1 MEDNVKQLIKDSIQG
16 LKEKKFRIFFFVM
29 DTKGNVVA
37 SLANIYE
44 HARILRQLGYD
55 AQILHEK
62 SDYMSVV
69 PILGDEYSDI
79 PHVSADNQQLKVSS
93 QDFII
98 IPEIFAN
105 VMEQTAKL
113 PSKRIVFLQS
123 YDYIFEMLMP
133 GKNWAEYG
141 ITDVITTTQK
151 QKEYVEDLFLNRVN
165 AEVIPVSIPSY
176 FKESDKPKK
185 PIIAISTRDQ
195 RDLVK
200 IYKRFYLKYPHL
212 KWVSFRDM
220 RGLPRETFAS
230 SLAESCLAIWVDEI
244 SSFGTFP
251 VEAMKCNVPV
261 LGLVPNMVPEWMA
274 DKNGLWTHDSL
285 AITDLAANYF
295 QAWLEDSEPQEI
307 FEEMEKIKNLYTVE
321 QQTEKI
327 KEVYGRIVE
336 NRINE
341 LKSTLPMELEMV
353 ETENNTE
360 SQNN

>member
-1 MEDNVKQLIKDSIQG
+1 
-16 LKEKKFRIFFFVM
+16 
-29 DTKGNVVA
+29 
-37 SLANIYE
+37 
-44 HARILRQLGYD
+44 
-55 AQILHEK
+55 
-62 SDYMSVV
+62 
-69 PILGDEYSDI
+69 
-79 PHVSADNQQLKVSS
+79 
-93 QDFII
+93 
-98 IPEIFAN
+98 
-105 VMEQTAKL
+105 
-113 PSKRIVFLQS
+113 
-123 YDYIFEMLMP
+123 
-133 GKNWAEYG
+133 
-141 ITDVITTTQK
+141 
-151 QKEYVEDLFLNRVN
+151 
-165 AEVIPVSIPSY
+165 
-176 FKESDKPKK
+176 
-185 PIIAISTRDQ
+185 
-195 RDLVK
+195 
-200 IYKRFYLKYPHL
+200 
-212 KWVSFRDM
+212 M

>member
-1 MEDNVKQLIKDSIQG
+1 MEDNVKQLIKDSIQS

-44 HARILRQLGYD
+44 HARILRELGYD

-62 SDYMSVV
+62 NDYMPVT
-69 PILGDEYSDI
+69 PILGDEYTNI
-79 PHVSADNQQLKVSS
+79 PHVSAENQQLKVNS

-105 VMEQTAKL
+105 VMEQTSKL

-123 YDYIFEMLMP
+123 YDYILEMLMP
-133 GKNWAEYG
+133 GKNWVEYG

-151 QKEYVEDLFLNRVN
+151 QKEYVEDLFAQRVK
-165 AEVIPVSIPSY
+165 AEVVPVSIPEY
-176 FKESDKPKK
+176 FKSSDKPKK

-200 IYKRFYLKYPHL
+200 IYKRFYLKNPHL

-220 RGLPRETFAS
+220 RGLPREAFAS
-230 SLAESCLAIWVDEI
+230 SLAECCLAIWVDEI

-251 VEAMKCNVPV
+251 VEAMKCDVPV
-261 LGLVPNMVPEWMA
+261 LGLVPNMIPEWMA
-274 DKNGLWTHDSL
+274 DKNGLWTHDPL
-285 AITDLAANYF
+285 AIADLAANYF

-307 FEEMEKIKNLYTVE
+307 FEEMAKIKNSYTVE
-321 QQTEKI
+321 QQAEKV
-327 KEVYGRIVE
+327 KEVYERIFE
-336 NRINE
+336 NRITE
-341 LKSTLPMELEMV
+341 LTSSLPLELEIV
-353 ETENNTE
+353 ETENNIE
-360 SQNN
+360 PQSK

>member
-1 MEDNVKQLIKDSIQG
+1 MEDNVKQLIKDSIQS

-44 HARILRQLGYD
+44 HARILRELGYD

-62 SDYMSVV
+62 NDYMPVT
-69 PILGDEYSDI
+69 PILGDEYANI
-79 PHVSADNQQLKVSS
+79 PHVSAENQQLKVNS

-105 VMEQTAKL
+105 VMEQTSKL

-123 YDYIFEMLMP
+123 YDYILEMLMP
-133 GKNWAEYG
+133 GKNWVEYG

-151 QKEYVEDLFLNRVN
+151 QKEYVEDLFAQRVK
-165 AEVIPVSIPSY
+165 AEVVPVSIPEY
-176 FKESDKPKK
+176 FKASDKPKK

-200 IYKRFYLKYPHL
+200 IYKRFYLKNPHL

-220 RGLPRETFAS
+220 RGLPREAFAS
-230 SLAESCLAIWVDEI
+230 SLAECCLAIWVDEI

-251 VEAMKCNVPV
+251 VEAMKCDVPV
-261 LGLVPNMVPEWMA
+261 LGLVPNMIPEWMA
-274 DKNGLWTHDSL
+274 DKNGLWTHDPL
-285 AITDLAANYF
+285 AIADLAANYF

-307 FEEMEKIKNLYTVE
+307 FEEMAKIKNSYTVE
-321 QQTEKI
+321 QQVEKV
-327 KEVYGRIVE
+327 KEVYERIFE
-336 NRINE
+336 NRITE
-341 LKSTLPMELEMV
+341 LTSSLPLELEIV
-353 ETENNTE
+353 ETENNIE
-360 SQNN
+360 PQSK

>member
-1 MEDNVKQLIKDSIQG
+1 MEDNVKQLIKDSIQS

-44 HARILRQLGYD
+44 HARILRELGYD

-62 SDYMSVV
+62 NDYMPVT
-69 PILGDEYSDI
+69 PILGDEYANI
-79 PHVSADNQQLKVSS
+79 PHVSAENQQLKVNS

-105 VMEQTAKL
+105 VMEQTSKL

-123 YDYIFEMLMP
+123 YDYILEMLMP
-133 GKNWAEYG
+133 GKNWVEYG

-151 QKEYVEDLFLNRVN
+151 QKEYVEDLFAQRVK
-165 AEVIPVSIPSY
+165 AEVVPVSIPEY
-176 FKESDKPKK
+176 FKASDKPKK
-185 PIIAISTRDQ
+185 PIIAISTCDQ

-200 IYKRFYLKYPHL
+200 IYKRFYLKNPHL

-220 RGLPRETFAS
+220 RGLPREAFAS
-230 SLAESCLAIWVDEI
+230 SLAECCLAIWVDEI

-251 VEAMKCNVPV
+251 VEAMKCDVPV
-261 LGLVPNMVPEWMA
+261 LGLVPNMIPEWMA
-274 DKNGLWTHDSL
+274 DKNGLWTHDPL
-285 AITDLAANYF
+285 AIADLAANYF

-307 FEEMEKIKNLYTVE
+307 FEEMAKIKNSYTVE
-321 QQTEKI
+321 QQVEKV
-327 KEVYGRIVE
+327 KEVYERIFE
-336 NRINE
+336 NRITE
-341 LKSTLPMELEMV
+341 LTSSLPLELEIV
-353 ETENNTE
+353 ETENNIE
-360 SQNN
+360 PQSK

>member
-1 MEDNVKQLIKDSIQG
+1 
-16 LKEKKFRIFFFVM
+16 M

-44 HARILRQLGYD
+44 HARILRELGYD

-62 SDYMSVV
+62 NDYMPVT
-69 PILGDEYSDI
+69 PILGDEYANI
-79 PHVSADNQQLKVSS
+79 PHVSAENQQLKVNS

-105 VMEQTAKL
+105 VMEQTSKL

-123 YDYIFEMLMP
+123 YDYILEMLMP
-133 GKNWAEYG
+133 GKNWVEYG

-151 QKEYVEDLFLNRVN
+151 QKEYVEDLFAQRVK
-165 AEVIPVSIPSY
+165 AEVVPVSIPEY
-176 FKESDKPKK
+176 FKASDKPKK

-200 IYKRFYLKYPHL
+200 IYKRFYLKNPHL

-220 RGLPRETFAS
+220 RGLPREAFAS
-230 SLAESCLAIWVDEI
+230 SLAECCLAIWVDEI

-251 VEAMKCNVPV
+251 VEAMKCDVPV
-261 LGLVPNMVPEWMA
+261 LGLVPNMIPEWMA
-274 DKNGLWTHDSL
+274 DKNGLWTHDPL
-285 AITDLAANYF
+285 AIADLAANYF

-307 FEEMEKIKNLYTVE
+307 FEEMAKIKNSYTVE
-321 QQTEKI
+321 QQVEKV
-327 KEVYGRIVE
+327 KEVYERIFE
-336 NRINE
+336 NRITE
-341 LKSTLPMELEMV
+341 LTSSLPLELEIV
-353 ETENNTE
+353 ETENNIE
-360 SQNN
+360 PQSK